1 MTIVVTGATG
11 HLGRVAIESLLRRG
25 VPATEIVA
33 TGRRADKLA
42 DLAARGVTVRHA
54 DYTDPASLKEAFAG
68 ADRML
73 LVSSS
78 EIGQRALQHGNA
90 VNAAR
95 DAGVSLLV
103 YTSAP
108 KADDTALLLAAE
120 HKATEEYIRASG
132 VPFVFLRNSWYIE
145 NWTGQLATQL
155 EHGVLLGAAGEGR
168 VSGATRE
175 DYAEAAAAVIAG
187 EGHANTVY
195 ELGGDSAFT
204 LAEYA
209 AEVSRQSGREVVY
222 RDLPVE
228 EYARTLVGFGL
239 PAPVAAIIADSDAG
253 ILRGDLLCDSG
264 DLSRLIGRP
273 TTPLAAAIA
282 SALG

>member
-11 HLGRVAIESLLRRG
+11 QLGRLAVESLLTRG
-25 VPATEIVA
+25 VAAADIVA
-33 TGRRADKLA
+33 TGRDTAKLA
-42 DLAARGVTVRHA
+42 DLAERGVAVKQA
-54 DYTDPASLKEAFAG
+54 DYTDAASLKEAFAG
-68 ADRML
+68 AQKVL

-78 EIGQRALQHGNA
+78 EMGQRVPQHRNA
-90 VNAAR
+90 VDAAKE
-95 DAGVSLLV
+95 AGVALLV

-108 KADDTALLLAAE
+108 KADDTELQLAAE

-155 EHGVLLGAAGEGR
+155 EHGALLGSAGEGR
-168 VSGATRE
+168 VSGATRR
-175 DYAEAAAAVIAG
+175 DYAEAAAAVVAG
-187 EGHANTVY
+187 EGHDNKVY
-195 ELGGDSAFT
+195 ELGGDVAFT

-209 AEVSRQSGREVVY
+209 AEVSKQSGKAVVY
-222 RDLPVE
+222 TDLPVE
-228 EYARTLVGFGL
+228 AYTETLIGFGL

-253 ILRGDLLCDSG
+253 IVRGDLLSDSG

-273 TTPLAAAIA
+273 TTPLASAIA
-282 SALG
+282 DALA